1 MTAGMK
7 HQETIPPR
15 RLSLKWIMG
24 AQYFLY
30 FGVLGIFL
38 PYFNLYCYHLGFSGL
53 QIGVLSAVRS
63 MALMLFPILW
73 AMVADRFQARR
84 PIYILCNFLSSGIWL
99 FYLLTSD
106 FRLMFA
112 ITLLYGIFF
121 SPVISFMEAFTMDVL
136 GEARNRYGRIRA
148 WGTVSF
154 IVAVTAVGRL
164 IDTYSA
170 ELILPLI
177 FAGAFVQA
185 LISFQVPAVQ
195 KTRRTD
201 FSAGSRFLS
210 NRHTIVFL
218 ICAFLMLASHGTYYG
233 FFSIHLENLG
243 FDGTFIGITWAL
255 APLAEMAVMLG
266 SDRIFKRFSLENILV
281 FSFLIATLR
290 WVILFQTRSPYV
302 ILASQV
308 LHAATYGTF
317 HIASILYIDR
327 LAPKESKTLGQA
339 VNNALTY
346 GLGMMAGFF
355 FNGALFESLG
365 GFALFGI
372 SGVLACLGGIVFA
385 GFRLVSSEKP
395 NIDSTSAL

>member
-1 MTAGMK
+1 MCFAGECRMTAGMK
-7 HQETIPPR
+7 NQETIPAR
-15 RLSLKWIMG
+15 RPSLKWVMG

-38 PYFNLYCYHLGFSGL
+38 PYFNLYCYHLGFSGF

-63 MALMLFPILW
+63 TTLMLFPILW
-73 AMVADRFQARR
+73 AMIADRFQAHR
-84 PIYILCNFLSSGIWL
+84 PIYILCNFLSSAIWL
-99 FYLLTSD
+99 FYLLTTD

-121 SPVISFMEAFTMDVL
+121 SPIISFMEAFTMDVL
-136 GEARNRYGRIRA
+136 GEARNSYGRIRA

-164 IDTYSA
+164 IDSYSA

-177 FAGAFVQA
+177 FAGALVQA
-185 LISFQVPAVQ
+185 LISFRVPAIK
-195 KTRRTD
+195 KTHRTD

-210 NRHTIVFL
+210 NRRTIVFL

-243 FDGTFIGITWAL
+243 FDSTFIGITWAL
-255 APLAEMAVMLG
+255 APLAEMAVMLR

-281 FSFLIATLR
+281 FSFLMATLR
-290 WVILFQTRSPYV
+290 WAILFQTRSPYV

-327 LAPKESKTLGQA
+327 LAPKQSKTLGQA

-355 FNGALFESLG
+355 FNGALFEPLG

-372 SGVLACLGGIVFA
+372 SGGLACLGGVIFM
-385 GFRLVSSEKP
+385 GFRLLTPERS
-395 NIDSTSAL
+395 

>member
-1 MTAGMK
+1 MTSGMK
-7 HQETIPPR
+7 TQTTIPAR
-15 RLSLKWIMG
+15 RISLTWVMG

-38 PYFNLYCYHLGFSGL
+38 PYFNLYCHRLGFSGL

-63 MALMLFPILW
+63 MMLMLFPILW

-84 PIYILCNFLSSGIWL
+84 PIYIFCNLISSGVWL
-99 FYLLTSD
+99 LYLGTVD
-106 FRLMFA
+106 FRLMFW
-112 ITLLYGIFF
+112 ITLVYGIFF
-121 SPVISFMEAFTMDVL
+121 SPIISFLEAFTMDVL
-136 GEARNRYGRIRA
+136 GDARNSYGRIRA

-154 IVAVTAVGRL
+154 ILAVTVVGRL
-164 IDTYSA
+164 IDRYSA
-170 ELILPLI
+170 ALILPLI
-177 FAGAFVQA
+177 FAGALVQA
-185 LISFQVPAVQ
+185 LISFKVPAIK
-195 KTRRTD
+195 KTDRTG
-201 FSAGSRFLS
+201 FSTGSRFLS
-210 NRHTIVFL
+210 NRRTVVFL

-243 FDGTFIGITWAL
+243 FDSTFIGITWAL
-255 APLAEMAVMLG
+255 APLAEMAVMLA
-266 SDRIFKRFSLENILV
+266 SDRIFRRFSLENILV

-290 WVILFQTRSPYV
+290 WMILFQTRSPYV

-327 LAPKESKTLGQA
+327 LAPRQAKTLGQA

-355 FNGALFESLG
+355 FNGALFEALG

-372 SGVLACLGGIVFA
+372 SGGLACAGGIIFTA
-385 GFRLVSSEKP
+385 FRLLNPENRNTGP
-395 NIDSTSAL
+395 TSA